1 MNAEKQVTEW
11 NSSLDGLKRLNK
23 YLDLCNELSI
33 LSKSERLNYKILQ
46 QWKLTILSVKREIS
60 TKMEKEDLT
69 KINKTLKKYSKIK
82 PIIQTKNTPQGKIK
96 KIHIKN
102 FNQYWNLN
110 NQLETKLRKIADDK
124 GMLITDKVIDDINKA
139 IRQNR

>member
-1 MNAEKQVTEW
+1 MYTEKQVTEW

-33 LSKSERLNYKILQ
+33 LSKSEGYNHQTLQ

-60 TKMEKEDLT
+60 SKMKKTDKEY
-69 KINKTLKKYSKIK
+69 INKTLKKYKHIK
-82 PIIQTKNTPQGKIK
+82 PIIENKNTRTGRIK
-96 KIHIKN
+96 MINTKN

-110 NQLETKLRKIADDK
+110 NELETKLRKIADNK
-124 GMLITDKVIDDINKA
+124 GMLITDKVIEDINKS
-139 IRQNR
+139 IRENR